1 MQPERI
7 AALIEAAAAAIRS
20 QAEHLTTLDR
30 AIGDGDHGHNMKRG
44 FEAILD
50 QKAELAALP
59 PGPALQKAGMTL
71 VMKVGGASGPLYGSL
86 LMALGKAAPAG
97 PLDAPAVA
105 AMLQAGI
112 AAVMARGKSTTG
124 EKTLLDVLAP
134 AEAALRAGIA
144 AGEAAPLLAA
154 RVKAAALAAAE
165 ATKPLQAT
173 KGRASFL
180 GPRSVGHMD
189 PGACSSALLI
199 ATLCDSFTDSP

>member
-7 AALIEAAAAAIRS
+7 AALIEAAAGAIRD
-20 QAEHLTTLDR
+20 QAEHLTTLDQ

-44 FEAILD
+44 FEAILE
-50 QKAELAALP
+50 QKAELAALA
-59 PGPALQKAGMTL
+59 PGQALQKAGMTL

-97 PLDAPAVA
+97 PLTA
-105 AMLQAGI
+105 AALADMLQAGI

-144 AGEAAPLLAA
+144 ADEAAPALAA

-199 ATLCDSFTDSP
+199 ATLCDTFTDSP

>member
-7 AALIEAAAAAIRS
+7 AALIEAAAAAIR
-20 QAEHLTTLDR
+20 AEAAHLTTLDQ
-30 AIGDGDHGHNMKRG
+30 AIGDGDHGHNMQRG
-44 FEAILD
+44 FQAILE

-59 PGPALQKAGMTL
+59 PAQALQKAGMTL

-86 LMALGKAAPAG
+86 LMALGKAAPSG
-97 PLDAPAVA
+97 PLDAGALA
-105 AMLQAGI
+105 AMLKAGI

-134 AEAALRAGIA
+134 AQAALEAGIA
-144 AGEAAPLLAA
+144 AGEAPPALAA

-199 ATLCDSFTDSP
+199 ATLCDSFTDTP